1 MNEIVNDNVKNNES
15 EEQGEDDQSDKIIK
29 INSQFDILPIITLNN
44 NLRDIIENDK
54 LNIFSKW
61 NKNYIYYFLDKN
73 LENYKTISLE
83 FNQELNKNNNEISD
97 IYYLNKMFYFF
108 QIGNYQKVLDIYL
121 SYINDFF
128 EKNNSNSKVRYYFIF
143 NINALLCLIE
153 TGLLLNQNEF
163 SKKII
168 QKLDSLINE
177 NLNLN
182 SLESEITFDPI
193 IINYLNEMEIYNQN
207 INFPEIIR
215 LYRSY
220 INLNEGYIQKAKK
233 NLDDYKSMYN
243 FSNKTKGNYPL
254 FIRMKKIYNML
265 KIRYDYLNKPTFKCF
280 KHLNSL
286 IMKFPNDNYIKIY
299 YYNTYG
305 ILNLKNKNIN
315 LAKHYFNQC
324 NKFLKEGS
332 YGFKLR
338 FGFMIKYNIAL
349 CNFYEK
355 KYDKCLNI
363 LFQIQKIEIFLN
375 NPFIYFRIGLCFIE
389 ILLNKI
395 NSEQKNK
402 KLFSLID
409 NNNDY
414 NIFYI
419 NQNFFETKNLKV
431 ELEEPIKMF
440 YKVINLCDNIIKNN
454 KINLNNNKFNKIEKA
469 LNFGDN
475 NELKNKNTFNS
486 QNLHYESYNEIFILS
501 YLNLLFCFSLTNS
514 FNEIIF
520 IVKYLFIHQIKNIIQ
535 NNKTFYYT
543 IENYLIFAYLNTN
556 QIELAKNE
564 LYKINKKSI
573 SDLEGIFISNHKL
586 ISKEVYFKINLIMNS
601 ILINLKNKN
610 YEEVLLG
617 IKSGLKIY
625 YDKSIKNIPHY
636 FNNLILFYLL
646 ETGQKE
652 LALQLIKYKK
662 IPEYFYK

>member
-1 MNEIVNDNVKNNES
+1 M
-15 EEQGEDDQSDKIIK
+15 
-29 INSQFDILPIITLNN
+29 NN
-44 NLRDIIENDK
+44 NLREIIKNDK
-54 LNIFSKW
+54 LNIFSEW
-61 NKNYIYYFLDKN
+61 NKNYIYYFIDKN
-73 LENYKTISLE
+73 YENYKNISFK
-83 FNQELNKNNNEISD
+83 FNEKLIHNNNEIND
-97 IYYLNKMFYFF
+97 IFYLNKLFYFF
-108 QIGNYQKVLDIYL
+108 QNGNYQKVLDIYL
-121 SYINDFF
+121 SYLNYNL
-128 EKNNSNSKVRYYFIF
+128 ENKNVNTKLRYYFIF
-143 NINALLCLIE
+143 NSNALLCLIE
-153 TGLLLNQNEF
+153 IGLLLNENEF
-163 SKKII
+163 SKKMI
-168 QKLDSLINE
+168 QTLDSFINKNI
-177 NLNLN
+177 NLN
-182 SLESEITFDPI
+182 ETEINFDPI
-193 IINYLNEMEIYNQN
+193 IINYLNEIEIYNQN
-207 INFPEIIR
+207 IHFPEIIR

-220 INLNEGYIQKAKK
+220 INLNENYIKKEKK
-233 NLDDYKSMYN
+233 NLEDYKSMYN

-355 KYDKCLNI
+355 KFDKCLNI
-363 LFQIQKIEIFLN
+363 LLKIQKIEIFKN
-375 NPFIYFRIGLCFIE
+375 NPFIYFRIGLCLIE

-402 KLFSLID
+402 NLFLFID
-409 NNNDY
+409 SNNDY
-414 NIFYI
+414 NIFNI
-419 NQNFFETKNLKV
+419 NQNFFETNNLK
-431 ELEEPIKMF
+431 EDLEKPIKMF
-440 YKVINLCDNIIKNN
+440 SKVITLCDNIIKNN
-454 KINLNNNKFNKIEKA
+454 KKTKNNKFNLIEKA
-469 LNFGDN
+469 LNLGEN
-475 NELKNKNTFNS
+475 NEIKNKNIFNS
-486 QNLHYESYNEIFILS
+486 QSLHYDSYNEIFILS

-514 FNEIIF
+514 FNKIIF
-520 IVKYLFIHQIKNIIQ
+520 IVKYIYFHQIKNIIQ
-535 NNKTFYYT
+535 NNQTFYYA
-543 IENYLIFAYLNTN
+543 IENYLILAYLNTN

-564 LYKINKKSI
+564 LNKINKKSI
-573 SDLEGIFISNHKL
+573 SDLEGVFISNHKL
-586 ISKEVYFKINLIMNS
+586 ISKEVYFKINLIINS
-601 ILINLKNKN
+601 IFINLKNKN
-610 YEEVLLG
+610 YEEVLQG
-617 IKSGLKIY
+617 IKSGLNIY

-662 IPEYFYK
+662 IPQYLYK

>member
-1 MNEIVNDNVKNNES
+1 MI
-15 EEQGEDDQSDKIIK
+15 Q
-29 INSQFDILPIITLNN
+29 TL
-44 NLRDIIENDK
+44 DSFI
-54 LNIFSKW
+54 
-61 NKNYIYYFLDKN
+61 NKNI
-73 LENYKTISLE
+73 
-83 FNQELNKNNNEISD
+83 
-97 IYYLNKMFYFF
+97 
-108 QIGNYQKVLDIYL
+108 
-121 SYINDFF
+121 
-128 EKNNSNSKVRYYFIF
+128 
-143 NINALLCLIE
+143 
-153 TGLLLNQNEF
+153 
-163 SKKII
+163 
-168 QKLDSLINE
+168 
-177 NLNLN
+177 NLN
-182 SLESEITFDPI
+182 ETEINFDPI
-193 IINYLNEMEIYNQN
+193 IINYLNEIEIYNQN
-207 INFPEIIR
+207 IHFPEIIR

-233 NLDDYKSMYN
+233 NLEDYKSMYN

-286 IMKFPNDNYIKIY
+286 IMKFPNDNYIKVY

-315 LAKHYFNQC
+315 LAKHYFFLC
-324 NKFLKEGS
+324 NKFLKEDY

-355 KYDKCLNI
+355 KFDKCLNI
-363 LFQIQKIEIFLN
+363 LLKIQKIEIFKN
-375 NPFIYFRIGLCFIE
+375 NPFIYFRIGLCLIE

-402 KLFSLID
+402 KLFLFID
-409 NNNDY
+409 YNNDY
-414 NIFYI
+414 NIFNI
-419 NQNFFETKNLKV
+419 NQNFFETNNLK
-431 ELEEPIKMF
+431 EDLEKPIKMF
-440 YKVINLCDNIIKNN
+440 SKVITLCDNIIKNN
-454 KINLNNNKFNKIEKA
+454 KKTKNNKFNLIEKA
-469 LNFGDN
+469 LNLGEN
-475 NELKNKNTFNS
+475 NEIKNKNNFNS
-486 QNLHYESYNEIFILS
+486 QSLHYDSYNEIFILS

>member
-1 MNEIVNDNVKNNES
+1 MNEIINDNIKINE
-15 EEQGEDDQSDKIIK
+15 EEQGEDEQSEKNNNIF
-29 INSQFDILPIITLNN
+29 SQFDILPIITLNN
-44 NLRDIIENDK
+44 NLREIIKNDK
-54 LNIFSKW
+54 LNIFSEW
-61 NKNYIYYFLDKN
+61 NKNYIYYFIDKN
-73 LENYKTISLE
+73 YENYKNISFK
-83 FNQELNKNNNEISD
+83 FNEKLIHNNNEIND
-97 IYYLNKMFYFF
+97 IFYLNKLFYFF
-108 QIGNYQKVLDIYL
+108 QNGNYQKVLDIYL
-121 SYINDFF
+121 SYLNYNL
-128 EKNNSNSKVRYYFIF
+128 ENKNVNTKLRYYFIF
-143 NINALLCLIE
+143 NSNALLCLIE
-153 TGLLLNQNEF
+153 IGLLLNENEF
-163 SKKII
+163 SKKMI
-168 QKLDSLINE
+168 QTLDSFINKNI
-177 NLNLN
+177 NLN
-182 SLESEITFDPI
+182 ETEINFDPI

-233 NLDDYKSMYN
+233 NLEDYKSMYN

-286 IMKFPNDNYIKIY
+286 IMKFPNDNYIKVY

-315 LAKHYFNQC
+315 LAKHYFFLC
-324 NKFLKEGS
+324 NKFLKEDY

-355 KYDKCLNI
+355 KFDKCLNI
-363 LFQIQKIEIFLN
+363 LLKIQKIEIFKN
-375 NPFIYFRIGLCFIE
+375 NPFIYFRIGLCLIE

-402 KLFSLID
+402 KLFLFID
-409 NNNDY
+409 SNNDY
-414 NIFYI
+414 NIFNI
-419 NQNFFETKNLKV
+419 NQNFFETNNLK
-431 ELEEPIKMF
+431 EDLEKPIKMF
-440 YKVINLCDNIIKNN
+440 SKVITLCDNIIKNN
-454 KINLNNNKFNKIEKA
+454 KKTKNNKFNLIEKA
-469 LNFGDN
+469 LNLGEN
-475 NELKNKNTFNS
+475 NEIKNKNIFNS
-486 QNLHYESYNEIFILS
+486 QSLHYDSYNEIFILS

-514 FNEIIF
+514 FNKIIF
-520 IVKYLFIHQIKNIIQ
+520 IVKYIYFHQIKNIIQ
-535 NNKTFYYT
+535 NNQTFYYA
-543 IENYLIFAYLNTN
+543 IENYLILAYLNTN

-564 LYKINKKSI
+564 LNKINKKSI
-573 SDLEGIFISNHKL
+573 SDLEGVFISNHKL
-586 ISKEVYFKINLIMNS
+586 ISKEVYFKINLIINS
-601 ILINLKNKN
+601 IFINLKNKN
-610 YEEVLLG
+610 YEEVLQG
-617 IKSGLKIY
+617 IKSGLNIY

-662 IPEYFYK
+662 IPQYLYK